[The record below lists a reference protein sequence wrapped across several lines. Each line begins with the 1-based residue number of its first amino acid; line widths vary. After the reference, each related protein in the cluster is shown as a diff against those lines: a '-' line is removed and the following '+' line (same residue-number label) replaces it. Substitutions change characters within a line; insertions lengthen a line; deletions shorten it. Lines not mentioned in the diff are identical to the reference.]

1 MLSRQLLRTS
11 GTLALIVALASIAA
25 IAPTVARAQAEPEPN
40 QARRLASV
48 VAVAVEEYGKG
59 IDSRGNLISK
69 DEYTE
74 TTGFLDDA
82 RQIAQR
88 LTGSYATATRATLD
102 TLIEAAREKRP
113 PAALQAIH
121 TRFVEALGTVGA
133 MELPS
138 APLDTAIGHQLFT
151 SNCSSCHGA
160 AGLGN
165 GIAAKSLSTVPPA
178 IGDRAATP
186 TLTGPLVFNVASVG
200 VRGTAM
206 PAFATTLTAQQ
217 RWNIVNYVFALRHE
231 PLTIPSAPADAT
243 ATDADRAAGA
253 VVAILDSALDFAR
266 SGNATAAGDR
276 AFDAYIAFEPL
287 ETPARAKEPGL
298 VTAMERMFA
307 DFKTAV
313 KRHDTVGAAAARD
326 SIVGRLPRIVDLNAG
341 RGESASTAF
350 WQSFLIILREGF
362 EAILVIGAVVT
373 FLIKMGHRE
382 RLRAIWIGVAL
393 AIAASAVTA
402 VIIKTIFAAIP
413 ASQELVEAFSLS
425 IAVVV
430 LFSVS
435 YWLISKVEAA
445 KWQRFIREK
454 VTVALEHGGGRAL
467 ALVAFLAVY
476 REGAETALFYQAL
489 FAQGT
494 GIALPLTLGIVAG
507 FAALVVIFVLFY
519 RFGVR
524 IPLRPFF
531 TVTSLLLYYMAFV
544 FAGKAVRELQEANLV
559 PNTYVPHVP
568 HWDAFGI
575 FPSAQTLAVQGILIA
590 LFVFALL
597 KTFLSKTPAPA
608 ATKPTSKQ
616 SAA

>member
-1 MLSRQLLRTS
+1 MPSRHSLRTCS
-11 GTLALIVALASIAA
+11 SLAWILALAA
-25 IAPTVARAQAEPEPN
+25 ITVVRPIAARAQAGSESD
-40 QARRLASV
+40 QATRLASV

-59 IDSRGNLISK
+59 VDSRGALIST

-82 RQIAQR
+82 RRIAQR
-88 LTGSYATATRATLD
+88 LTGPYAAATRATLD
-102 TLIEAAREKRP
+102 TLIQAARERRP
-113 PAALQAIH
+113 PAALHAIH
-121 TRFVEALGTVGA
+121 TRFVEALGTAGA
-133 MELPS
+133 MALPS
-138 APLDTAIGHQLFT
+138 ASLDTAAGHQLFT
-151 SNCSSCHGA
+151 SNCASCHGA
-160 AGLGN
+160 TGLGD
-165 GIAAKSLSTVPPA
+165 GVAAKSLSTAPPA
-178 IGDRAATP
+178 IGNRSATP
-186 TLTGPLVFNVASVG
+186 SLTGPLVFDVATVG

-206 PAFATTLTAQQ
+206 PAFATTLTPQQ
-217 RWNIVNYVFALRHE
+217 RWDIANYVFTLRHQ
-231 PLTIPSAPADAT
+231 PLTIPRTPTGGAI
-243 ATDADRAAGA
+243 TDADRAAGS
-253 VVAILDSALDFAR
+253 VVAILDSALDSAR
-266 SGNATAAGDR
+266 AGNAAAAGER

-287 ETPARAKEPGL
+287 ETPARAREPGL
-298 VTAMERMFA
+298 VSAMERTFA
-307 DFKTAV
+307 EFRTAIA
-313 KRHDTVGAAAARD
+313 RHDSAGAAAARD
-326 SIVGRLPRIVDLNAG
+326 SIAGRLPRIVDLTTG

-373 FLIKMGHRE
+373 FLVKTGHRE
-382 RLRAIWIGVAL
+382 RLRSIWIGVAL
-393 AIAASAVTA
+393 ALAASAVTA
-402 VIIKTIFAAIP
+402 VIIRTIFAAIP

-425 IAVVV
+425 IAVIV

-454 VTVALEHGGGRAL
+454 VTAALEHGGGRAL

-494 GIALPLTLGIVAG
+494 GIALPLTLGIVVG
-507 FAALVVIFVLFY
+507 IVALAVIFVLFY

-531 TVTSLLLYYMAFV
+531 AVTSLLLYYMAFV

-559 PNTYVPHVP
+559 PDTYVPHVP
-568 HWDAFGI
+568 HWDAVGI

-597 KTFLSKTPAPA
+597 RTFLSRTPAPA
-608 ATKPTSKQ
+608 AKQTVSKQ
-616 SAA
+616 TAA